1 MMSIINRI
9 STRKDRINGLYDETL
24 AEVKELISREGG
36 YLNTANNN
44 GENDNI
50 YGAVIDFNGTN
61 ELVEVMVKAIKVE
74 NGNLYCYVVPITTTP
89 ITYDDE
95 YMKSDADNWYELSN
109 NGNLLYHY
117 TLDNIIDVIDYG
129 EYFSEESLLA

>member
-1 MMSIINRI
+1 MKALVNTI
-9 STRKDRINGLYDETL
+9 STNKNYINSLYDETL
-24 AEVKELISREGG
+24 AEVKELVSREGG
-36 YLNTANNN
+36 YLNTANND

-74 NGNLYCYVVPITTTP
+74 NGNLYCYVAPITLNP
-89 ITYDDE
+89 IKYTDE
-95 YMKSDADNWYELSN
+95 DMKADAANWYELSN

-129 EYFSEESLLA
+129 EYFSEKSLLA